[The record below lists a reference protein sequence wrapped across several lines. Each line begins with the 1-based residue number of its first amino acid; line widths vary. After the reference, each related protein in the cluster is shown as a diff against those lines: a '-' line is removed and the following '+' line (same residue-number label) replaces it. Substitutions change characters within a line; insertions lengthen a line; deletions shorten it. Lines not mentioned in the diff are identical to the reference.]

1 MSQSLTVQHLKGRA
15 VIEVS
20 PNISRLLGVSRQI
33 QGIDMGVTVRRA
45 YDTFREEVSAVIIE
59 WLMDLMQCRL
69 LNDTIILREVVAA
82 EIYSPRKKDSSS
94 LTSNQEAT
102 KVLAE
107 IKDAARLDW
116 LFLYHARLWKRV
128 RLNLKRVI
136 VSMLTIN
143 HEHRLT
149 VGT

>member
-1 MSQSLTVQHLKGRA
+1 
-15 VIEVS
+15 
-20 PNISRLLGVSRQI
+20 
-33 QGIDMGVTVRRA
+33 MGATLRRA
-45 YDTFREEVSAVIIE
+45 YDVFREQVSAVIIE
-59 WLMDLMQCRL
+59 WLMDLTQCRIV
-69 LNDTIILREVVAA
+69 NDCITLREVIAA
-82 EIYSPRKKDSSS
+82 ETYAPRKKDSSS

-128 RLNLKRVI
+128 RLNLKRI
-136 VSMLTIN
+136 MASILTIN

-149 VGT
+149 VGM